1 MNISIGSD
9 RSGFPLKGTII
20 DALISMG
27 HNVIDC
33 DSNFTGHVDFPDIT
47 RSVCSNI
54 LDGNADRG
62 IMVCGTGVGA
72 AIAANKI
79 PGIRASVCHD
89 VFSAHQ
95 CVEHDDVN
103 VCCFGAQI
111 VGPKLVVDLIRE
123 FLNAKFTASE
133 EFKRR
138 LVKLEAMENESKKR
152 D

>member
-9 RSGFPLKGTII
+9 RSGFPLKDTII
-20 DALISMG
+20 DALKSMG

-33 DSNFTGHVDFPDIT
+33 DSNFSDHVDFPDIT
-47 RSVCSNI
+47 RSVCSCI
-54 LDGNADRG
+54 LNGKADRG

-111 VGPKLVVDLIRE
+111 IGSKLVVDLIRE
-123 FLNAKFTASE
+123 FLNAKFIDSE
-133 EFKRR
+133 HFKRR
-138 LVKLEAMENESKKR
+138 LVKLKAMEDEFRNS
-152 D
+152 